1 MSASVISP
9 LPAAN
14 PPSIRPKRIDRHRV
28 QGLCA
33 FSVSVIAHI
42 LVIII
47 LSLSV
52 IAIGGGNGL
61 PGNGLQIIDAGD
73 AKGEELSEFDFGT
86 ELTATANDSPA
97 PLSPDTS
104 TTPITA
110 RSSVTATANA
120 LVDKAVFGS
129 AAVSSGLYEQSMV
142 AAMGSGEGDGEGDRG
157 SGAGGAGSG
166 PPAGKG
172 PGARFFGTYAEGQRF
187 VFVIDSSKS
196 MLEDSRWLSL
206 RRELRRALQSLSPD
220 QEFLVIS
227 FDVGPHP
234 MFGKFPPE
242 ARFLNATSENID
254 RLNRWV
260 GSIVH
265 GSNTLPASAIGI
277 AMRLKPDAIF
287 LLSDGEIRDS
297 TLEDLRFYNRRI
309 DENGDMHVIVP
320 IHTVLLYSEVGFAT
334 LQAIADENDGV
345 FTPVKPSRRSR

>member
-1 MSASVISP
+1 MSASVVRAV
-9 LPAAN
+9 PAAN
-14 PPSIRPKRIDRHRV
+14 LPNARSKRLDRRQL

-33 FSVSVIAHI
+33 FSVSLIAHI
-42 LVIII
+42 LVIIA

-61 PGNGLQIIDAGD
+61 PGIGLQILDAGD
-73 AKGEELSEFDFGT
+73 AKGEELSEFEFGT
-86 ELTATANDSPA
+86 ELMATANDSPA

-104 TTPITA
+104 TTPITT
-110 RSSVTATANA
+110 RSTVTATADA
-120 LVDKAVFGS
+120 SLDKAVFGS
-129 AAVSSGLYEQSMV
+129 AAISSGLYEQSMV

-157 SGAGGAGSG
+157 AGAGGTGSG

-227 FDVGPHP
+227 FDAGPHP

-242 ARFLNATSENID
+242 AQFLNATTENID

-297 TLEDLRFYNRRI
+297 TLQDLRIFNRRI
-309 DENGDMHVIVP
+309 DENGEMHVMVP

-334 LQAIADENDGV
+334 LKAIADENDGV
-345 FTPVKPSRRSR
+345 FTPVQPSRR